1 MIKKPTPTQPAT
13 KPKALTKKKRILF
26 TTITLLFGLTLS
38 LIAAELI
45 LRYLQNHIQSSDRLD
60 PGLMLHDRQ
69 LGWRMKPQWVG
80 RHRHYD
86 FDVGYTIN
94 QYGFRGDFAER
105 NAGQSGRVTAFV
117 GDSFTFGLGVNDQET
132 FVYWLNARS
141 DSVHSYLNFAVPGY
155 STDQE
160 LLLVEQRV
168 FSFAPDVILLVVY
181 LGNDLFDNE
190 LAFPLQ
196 ANNAKPYFE
205 LEGDQLSLRNT
216 PVPLQTKPQQQ
227 AGKDLSQMVL
237 GGVEPEQGFIR
248 EILQKSA
255 FFRLWESSLAD
266 YPKLSGHFETR
277 FEYPLRLFS
286 ALINRLKSRCDQQK
300 VELRLVL
307 MPGRSFVESPGSP
320 SQQYQDFLR
329 SKILLLGEHIDVSVV
344 DLAGH
349 LKSHYQEYKERLFY
363 PNEGHLTPQGHERV
377 AQFLKGILDRSGGNS
392 HHIRRGERSG

>member
-13 KPKALTKKKRILF
+13 KPKVLTKKKRILF
-26 TTITLLFGLTLS
+26 TTITLLFGLTLA

-45 LRYLQNHIQSSDRLD
+45 LRYLQNHIQSTDRLD

-80 RHRHYD
+80 QHGHYD
-86 FDVGYTIN
+86 FDVHYAIN

-105 NAGQSGRVTAFV
+105 NAGQSGRVTAMV
-117 GDSFTFGLGVNDQET
+117 GDSFTFGLGVDDHET
-132 FVYWLNARS
+132 FVHRLNTRS
-141 DSVHSYLNFAVPGY
+141 DAVHSYLNFAVPGY

-168 FSFAPDVILLVVY
+168 FSFASDVILLVVY

-205 LEGDQLSLRNT
+205 LVGDRLSLRNT
-216 PVPLQTKPQQQ
+216 PVPLQTKPAHQTGQ
-227 AGKDLSQMVL
+227 DLSQMVL
-237 GGVEPEQGFIR
+237 GGIELDRGVIGGM
-248 EILQKSA
+248 LQKSA
-255 FFRLWESSLAD
+255 FFRLWRSSLVD
-266 YPKLSGHFETR
+266 YPVLSEHFETR
-277 FEYPLRLFS
+277 FDYPLRLFS

-307 MPGRSFVESPGSP
+307 MPGRSFVENPGSP

-329 SKILLLGEHIDVSVV
+329 SKILLLGKRIEVDVV
-344 DLAGH
+344 DLAGY
-349 LKSHYQEYKERLFY
+349 LKSHYEEHKERLFY

-377 AQFLKGILDRSGGNS
+377 AQFLEGVLSN
-392 HHIRRGERSG
+392 

>member
-1 MIKKPTPTQPAT
+1 MYKKPTATQPGT
-13 KPKALTKKKRILF
+13 KPKVLLKKKRVLF
-26 TTITLLFGLTLS
+26 TTITLLLGLTLS

-80 RHRHYD
+80 RHGHYD

-94 QYGFRGDFAER
+94 QYGFRGDFTDRTE
-105 NAGQSGRVTAFV
+105 GQNIRVYAFL
-117 GDSFTFGLGVNDQET
+117 GGSFTFGLGVNDQET
-132 FVYWLNARS
+132 FIHRLNARTGTA
-141 DSVHSYLNFAVPGY
+141 HSYLNFAVPGY

-168 FSFAPDVILLVVY
+168 FTFAPDLILLVVY

-205 LEGDQLSLRNT
+205 LDGDQLSLRNN
-216 PVPLQTKPQQQ
+216 PVPLQTKPQHQ
-227 AGKDLSQMVL
+227 AGQDLSQMVL
-237 GGVEPEQGFIR
+237 GGIGLEQGFIR
-248 EILQKSA
+248 GMLQKSA
-255 FFRLWESSLAD
+255 FFRLWESGLAD
-266 YPKLSGHFETR
+266 YPPLSEHFESR

-286 ALINRLKSRCDQQK
+286 SLIGRLKSRCDQQK
-300 VELRLVL
+300 IELRLIL
-307 MPGRSFVESPGSP
+307 MPGRSFVENPGSP

-329 SKILLLGEHIDVSVV
+329 SKILLLDERIDVDVI

-349 LKSHYQEYKERLFY
+349 LKSHYEEHNERLFY
-363 PNEGHLTPQGHERV
+363 SNEGHLTPQGHERV
-377 AQFLKGILDRSGGNS
+377 GNFLEGVLGD
-392 HHIRRGERSG
+392 